1 MPLAQASCISG
12 CAVREIC
19 RVKGRCTKPLMQA
32 YPDKF
37 IQYSQIDEK
46 VMQAI
51 TAELNNNQAK
61 VRIPGK
67 GRV

>member
-1 MPLAQASCISG
+1 
-12 CAVREIC
+12 
-19 RVKGRCTKPLMQA
+19 MQA